1 MMDHRHIY
9 SGCLDKPR
17 ITPSVKRRMADMVIT
32 CLIRG
37 EALRADKHARG
48 NYESDVVHCFTLAK

>member
-1 MMDHRHIY
+1 
-9 SGCLDKPR
+9 
-17 ITPSVKRRMADMVIT
+17 MVIT

-48 NYESDVVHCFTLAK
+48 NYESDVVHCFTLAG